1 MESDNVDYYIKEE
14 IDKRLMKLYNS
25 PIADSSLPTFIY
37 STANLIFENEKLL
50 AEIGD
55 YRFDVNISP
64 EVKARLMLKWMKD
77 ING

>member
-1 MESDNVDYYIKEE
+1 MESDLIDYYIKEE
-14 IDKRLMKLYNS
+14 IDKRLGKLYIN
-25 PIADSSLPTFIY
+25 PISDSSPTFIY
-37 STANLIFENEKLL
+37 STANLIFEGEKLL

-77 ING
+77 INE

>member
-14 IDKRLMKLYNS
+14 IDRKLMKLYNS

-50 AEIGD
+50 AEIGN
-55 YRFDVNISP
+55 YRFDVDIFP
-64 EVKARLMLKWMKD
+64 EVKARLMLKWVKD

>member
-1 MESDNVDYYIKEE
+1 MESDIIDYSVKEE
-14 IDKRLMKLYNS
+14 IDKRLTKLYNS
-25 PIADSSLPTFIY
+25 FITDSSSTLIY
-37 STANLIFENEKLL
+37 SKANLIFENEKLL

-55 YRFDVNISP
+55 YRFEVDISP